1 MVRSENKYLML
12 GIWVFDFVQRDGK
25 GRERGRTTYNPK
37 SKVVKRIRRNR
48 SVRTWHGSGEVGG
61 EADEE
66 ALVCVSSADAE
77 HEAVEHPTR
86 SPNDASRYLVR
97 DSRALTGLILWI
109 RQ

>member
-1 MVRSENKYLML
+1 VKQNPTICDRS
-12 GIWVFDFVQRDGK
+12 RA
-25 GRERGRTTYNPK
+25 GRERATDNPK
-37 SKVVKRIRRNR
+37 SKVVKRLRRNR
-48 SVRTWHGSGEVGG
+48 SVRTWHSTGGAGG

-86 SPNDASRYLVR
+86 SPTTRRATCTG
-97 DSRALTGLILWI
+97 SRALTGLILRI